1 MKAHKVEET
10 DKESQTEKA
19 CSKIELKKKEE
30 TQTAADQTK
39 TIEGIKRGTVKQ
51 HERRTH
57 IDSRRTPNEN
67 HRDKEQ

>member
-19 CSKIELKKKEE
+19 CSKIELKKEE
-30 TQTAADQTK
+30 KQTYADQTK

-57 IDSRRTPNEN
+57 IDSGRTPNEN